1 MMYQNHDVSYDI
13 HPRFDNTMRQHLVKA
28 KRRRVTGAWKACND
42 ATWKSDWR
50 MGDMAGSG

>member
-1 MMYQNHDVSYDI
+1 MTSI
-13 HPRFDNTMRQHLVKA
+13 PGLAWFDNTMRQHLVKA

-50 MGDMAGSG
+50 TGDG